1 MEAGKG
7 ERAHQRS
14 AAGAISVPSMVALEV
29 GTLCGRAELGM
40 PWPAP
45 MLPWV
50 FGGCCVHGG
59 AKARRGFVLLG
70 RLRRGR
76 ASLPSLWE
84 VETLRLEPGGM
95 FVGRSAP
102 RANVPKGPGGA

>member
-7 ERAHQRS
+7 EWAHQRS

-50 FGGCCVHGG
+50 FGGCCMHGG
-59 AKARRGFVLLG
+59 RKLAVVLYCWDGLDGDVHRCRPCGRWRR
-70 RLRRGR
+70 
-76 ASLPSLWE
+76 
-84 VETLRLEPGGM
+84 
-95 FVGRSAP
+95 
-102 RANVPKGPGGA
+102 

>member
-1 MEAGKG
+1 MAPF
-7 ERAHQRS
+7 A
-14 AAGAISVPSMVALEV
+14 
-29 GTLCGRAELGM
+29 AELSWGC
-40 PWPAP
+40 PGRLHAP
-45 MLPWV
+45 LGVRWLLRAWR
-50 FGGCCVHGG
+50 